1 MGTTKISHIRWCID
15 FLHKVLHGFQIE
27 RSDIQ
32 VVSIMSWLFVNSFV
46 ISLDWTIHFNLDFV
60 LKSFRCSKG
69 DVWDVFCLQ
78 LYEMN
83 PQNCRRKKLDDEVME
98 NWHRRYGEWI
108 GMWQQWLV
116 IFFSVFTFRSA
127 RLTYKYIFIYTVF
140 LEFMM
145 IPSILWAYK
154 VRVYI
159 LPMNEFFLELRNR
172 PPPS

>member
-1 MGTTKISHIRWCID
+1 M
-15 FLHKVLHGFQIE
+15 
-27 RSDIQ
+27 
-32 VVSIMSWLFVNSFV
+32 
-46 ISLDWTIHFNLDFV
+46 ISLDWIIHFSLDFV
-60 LKSFRCSKG
+60 LKSFRCSKE
-69 DVWDVFCLQ
+69 DVRDVLCLK

-83 PQNCRRKKLDDEVME
+83 PQNCRRKRPDVEVTV
-98 NWHRRYGEWI
+98 NWYRRYREWI
-108 GMWQQWLV
+108 GMWQQVIVICYIV
-116 IFFSVFTFRSA
+116 IFFSVFTFRSV

-172 PPPS
+172 PPPSEQSFFNIFKSKPHIPLASTHSPMTHFEL